1 MYTLNCLNMNFCLYN
16 SSLDFLKKYMDNVEK
31 LKDQMR
37 TDVYKMR
44 EEFGSPLEIEWAS
57 LDKKCLTEN
66 IDDVI
71 KYKDDIDSRESKLW
85 KDFVDNWF
93 KKNGVP
99 KWFEFFKEK
108 SILVDIEERMTFE
121 IRKVNE
127 LNTMDDF
134 SDIEYYPELIE
145 EYSI

>member
-44 EEFGSPLEIEWAS
+44 ETFGSPLEIEWES
-57 LDKKCLTEN
+57 LHNKCLTEN

-108 SILVDIEERMTFE
+108 SILVDVEERMTFE

-134 SDIEYYPELIE
+134 SDIEYYPELIA
-145 EYSI
+145 EYYI